1 MIIYDHTTHKST
13 GEELPLEQYKGKTLL
28 IVNTAT
34 ECGLTPQFK
43 GLEALHEKYGK
54 DGLQIVGFP
63 CNQFAGQEPL
73 QDAEMAQTCELNYGV
88 TFPLTKKVKVN
99 GKEADPIFKYLKKAL
114 PGTLGNAV
122 KWNFTKFL
130 IGPDG
135 APIKRYAP
143 TTKPEEIETDIVAN
157 LPVGQEK

>member
-1 MIIYDHTTHKST
+1 MNIYEYTTNKST
-13 GEELPLEQYKGKTLL
+13 GEELPLKQFEGKALL
-28 IVNTAT
+28 VVNTAT

-43 GLEALHEKYGK
+43 GLEELHKKYVK
-54 DGLQIVGFP
+54 DGLRIVGFP

-73 QDAEMAQTCELNYGV
+73 DNLEMAQTCELNYGV
-88 TFPLTKKVKVN
+88 TFPLTQKVKVN
-99 GKEADPIFKYLKKAL
+99 GKDADPIFKYLKKTL

-135 APIKRYAP
+135 TPIKRYAP
-143 TTKPEEIETDIVAN
+143 TTKPEEIESDIVAH